1 MKNKKPFVNIIMNCH
16 NGGEF
21 LTQSLNSIFYQTYK
35 NWELIFWDNN
45 SDDKSKDII
54 LNYKD
59 KRIKYY
65 KSKKFFTLYKAR
77 NLAIEKAMGD
87 YICFLDTD
95 DQWYKN
101 KLNTQVNII
110 KK

>member
-35 NWELIFWDNN
+35 NWELIFWNNN

-59 KRIKYY
+59 KKIKIIIQ
-65 KSKKFFTLYKAR
+65 KNFLLFIKLEIQQLKK
-77 NLAIEKAMGD
+77 
-87 YICFLDTD
+87 
-95 DQWYKN
+95 QWE
-101 KLNTQVNII
+101 II
-110 KK
+110 YVFQILMISGIKIN